1 MNSIHESYPNLATLA
16 ERLTYVFSNHPLS
29 QSKVAKLVGMAQPTL
44 SDLVSGKN
52 KTSSKTEKIAEV
64 LGVDYQWLVTG
75 VASDDANNA
84 VTFVSV
90 PLLENFEEHINTKS
104 KVQIKKPAKHV
115 QLDIK
120 ALKNK
125 GINFHDARYIPMT
138 DKGMGLLINEDSPV
152 FFDRTQ
158 TLIKDGSAYV
168 YSHGGLLQVRYLSN
182 APLGGVKI
190 TPYDSNF
197 ETTTL
202 DLEQQEQ
209 QLFQIL
215 GQVFTVVNYY

>member
-1 MNSIHESYPNLATLA
+1 MKLIHESYPNLATFT
-16 ERLTYVFSNHPLS
+16 ERLNYAFRNQSLS
-29 QSKVAKLVGMAQPTL
+29 QSRIAKEVGIAQPTFSEL
-44 SDLVSGKN
+44 LSGKN
-52 KTSSKTEKIAEV
+52 KKSSKAEKIAEV
-64 LGVDYQWLVTG
+64 LGVDYQWLITG
-75 VASDDANNA
+75 VVSEEAEGSVA
-84 VTFVSV
+84 FVNI

-104 KVQIKKPAKHV
+104 RVQIKKPQKYV

-125 GINFHDARYIPMT
+125 NINYNDARYIPMT
-138 DKGMGLLINEDSPV
+138 DKGMGILINDDSPV
-152 FFDRTQ
+152 FFDTTQ
-158 TLIKDGSAYV
+158 TLIEDGCSYV
-168 YSHGGLLQVRYLSN
+168 ISHGGLLQVRYLSN

-190 TPYDSNF
+190 TPYDSTF

-215 GQVFTVVNYY
+215 GQVFAVVNYY